1 MPKRFAV
8 LPVPNDLGKTKQG
21 YPILSRCC
29 AEDNSAITY
38 FDPTLNKF
46 VVSYSYLIDL
56 DNLTGEDVYIQTFDT
71 PEEATENMKICC
83 GYYSPSAYGV

>member
-1 MPKRFAV
+1 MTKRFAV

-21 YPILSRCC
+21 YPILSRCS
-29 AEDNSAITY
+29 AEDNSAIAY
-38 FDPTLNKF
+38 FDPTLSKF

-71 PEEATENMKICC
+71 QEAAVNNMKVCC
-83 GYYSPSAYGV
+83 GYYNAFGN